1 MLVASARRGKLTA
14 LVALARRG
22 KLTALVALARRDTN
36 RVAVAG
42 ISPGL
47 SVSET
52 PGLGVAGCIIHI
64 YRVAVAAKQPM
75 GVRQTT
81 DGGCGETTDG
91 GCGETTNGGCGET
104 TNGVAAKQPTGLWRN
119 NQRGRGKRPTDVRRN
134 DQRGRN
140 TGGVLSMRMYCRNR
154 YAVISIITP
163 GIPHP
168 RGFAG
173 AQPRA
178 ISRNRSAV
186 E

>member
-1 MLVASARRGKLTA
+1 MV
-14 LVALARRG
+14 
-22 KLTALVALARRDTN
+22 
-36 RVAVAG
+36 
-42 ISPGL
+42 
-47 SVSET
+47 
-52 PGLGVAGCIIHI
+52 
-64 YRVAVAAKQPM
+64 
-75 GVRQTT
+75 
-81 DGGCGETTDG
+81 CGETTDG
-91 GCGETTNGGCGET
+91 GAANDQRMCGKRPTVLRQNNQRVCSETTNGG
-104 TNGVAAKQPTGLWRN
+104 AAKQPTGLWRN

-163 GIPHP
+163 GIPYP

-186 E
+186 EYCQSCWFYWRISIALVCLVNTNHVGCVGEAGKTNRVGCISEAGYQPRSGCGE

>member
-1 MLVASARRGKLTA
+1 
-14 LVALARRG
+14 
-22 KLTALVALARRDTN
+22 
-36 RVAVAG
+36 
-42 ISPGL
+42 
-47 SVSET
+47 ET
-52 PGLGVAGCIIHI
+52 PGLGVAGGIIHI
-64 YRVAVAAKQPM
+64 YRVAVAAKQRM
-75 GVRQTT
+75 GVRQNNEWV
-81 DGGCGETTDG
+81 CGK
-91 GCGETTNGGCGET
+91 TTNGCAAKQRMGVRRNNEWVCGET
-104 TNGVAAKQPTGLWRN
+104 TNGVAAKRPTGVRRN
-119 NQRGRGKRPTDVRRN
+119 NQWVCGKTTNGLRRN